1 MNKLCTLAEA
11 ISLVHDGDCVGLG
24 GNTLN
29 RAPMAAVFELIRQGR
44 KNLRVVKTAGAM
56 DVDALCLGGCAGIVD
71 AGFVSYESQYGL
83 AQGDAP
89 RGTCTTAAVMKCGI
103 SAFCSLAENQP
114 SPTMRSAVTITLLA
128 ARERSTSSYSGP
140 SKLALPCAS
149 ATCA

>member
-56 DVDALCLGGCAGIVD
+56 DVDALCLGGCADVVD
-71 AGFVSYESQYGL
+71 AGFIRGWF
-83 AQGDAP
+83 AP
-89 RGTCTTAAVMKCGI
+89 TSTPAT
-103 SAFCSLAENQP
+103 P
-114 SPTMRSAVTITLLA
+114 SFP
-128 ARERSTSSYSGP
+128 
-140 SKLALPCAS
+140 PCAPPVTAS
-149 ATCA
+149 RSCRCAG

>member
-71 AGFVSYESQYGL
+71 AGL
-83 AQGDAP
+83 
-89 RGTCTTAAVMKCGI
+89 
-103 SAFCSLAENQP
+103 
-114 SPTMRSAVTITLLA
+114 
-128 ARERSTSSYSGP
+128 
-140 SKLALPCAS
+140 S
-149 ATCA
+149 ATKANTGLPNVTVPSFRRGWFAPMNMLATPSFRHCVPPATASRSCRCAG

>member
-83 AQGDAP
+83 AQRYRASVQKGLVRANEHACY
-89 RGTCTTAAVMKCGI
+89 TVI
-103 SAFCSLAENQP
+103 SAL
-114 SPTMRSAVTITLLA
+114 RA
-128 ARERSTSSYSGP
+128 ARERSRA
-140 SKLALPCAS
+140 K
-149 ATCA
+149 